1 MMTEVDARY
10 VIRAVGSRMGGGDEV
25 RKLGNATI
33 KNLKLADE
41 NNIGS
46 LAFPAISAGV
56 FGFPQASCARIILE
70 AVYRYLPGSTGIKK
84 IVFAFFDSYS
94 FEAFKK
100 EVKSPLTH

>member
-1 MMTEVDARY
+1 
-10 VIRAVGSRMGGGDEV
+10 MGGGEQV

-33 KNLKLADE
+33 IKRADE

-84 IVFAFFDSYS
+84 IVFARRRGVPAIKQGLVGERHECEHVTFNPILNFG
-94 FEAFKK
+94 
-100 EVKSPLTH
+100 

>member
-33 KNLKLADE
+33 NNLKRADE

-46 LAFPAISAGV
+46 IGLPRHQRRGIRV
-56 FGFPQASCARIILE
+56 PTGFLRA
-70 AVYRYLPGSTGIKK
+70 
-84 IVFAFFDSYS
+84 DYS
-94 FEAFKK
+94 
-100 EVKSPLTH
+100 